1 MNQLSHIGRSRA
13 PVVDLE
19 PAEDKIVEAIAFV
32 IAEATRRGLTVTQYD
47 IVKTLFFAD
56 KAHLNAYGRPITFD
70 NYRAMPHGPVPSL
83 AYDLLKGFLSGLRR
97 HRISELPWSRREAPE
112 ISPNAN
118 VYFGAKAEWD
128 EDVLSESDVEALRD
142 ALVAV
147 KSLTFGQIKRLTH
160 EDPAY
165 VEAWNP
171 DESLSSPMSYS
182 LFFENADPEQAEVV
196 LYLSKNRESCGR

>member
-1 MNQLSHIGRSRA
+1 MNQLSRIGRARA
-13 PVVDLE
+13 PIVELE
-19 PAEDKIVEAIAFV
+19 PAEDKIIEAIAFV

-56 KAHLNAYGRPITFD
+56 KAHLNAYGRPVTFD
-70 NYRAMPHGPVPSL
+70 NYRAMPHGPVPGL
-83 AYDLLKGFLSGLRR
+83 AYDLLRGSLSGLRR
-97 HRISELPWSRREAPE
+97 HPVSDLPWSRREAPE
-112 ISPNAN
+112 ISPTAN
-118 VYFGAKAEWD
+118 VYFDAKPAHD
-128 EDVLSESDVEALRD
+128 EDVLSESDMEALRD

-182 LFFENADPEQAEVV
+182 LFFENPDPEQAEVV
-196 LYLSKNRESCGR
+196 LYLSKTRESDHR